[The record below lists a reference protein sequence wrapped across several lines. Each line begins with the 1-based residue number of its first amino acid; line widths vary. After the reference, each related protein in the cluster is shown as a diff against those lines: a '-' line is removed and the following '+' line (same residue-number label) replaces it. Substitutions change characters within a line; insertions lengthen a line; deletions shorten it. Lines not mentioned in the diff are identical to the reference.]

1 MKTTITV
8 RIERKAEQQRTSRKM
23 QVKLAIKVIFTW
35 FIIQEECKLF
45 ENPNYL
51 CYGCSIICIWHY
63 STAEYST
70 LYYIALHYITF
81 IGVFWRYSLGAQQ
94 FIHHIN
100 TCKHRTHI
108 VTSLRLTTSI
118 QAYILESKC
127 MTKSQFICEFVRFC
141 FHLVAR
147 L

>member
-23 QVKLAIKVIFTW
+23 QVKLAIKVIFSW

-51 CYGCSIICIWHY
+51 CYGGSIICVWHY

-70 LYYIALHYITF
+70 LYYIALHYITLHPS
-81 IGVFWRYSLGAQQ
+81 VCSLGAQQ

-100 TCKHRTHI
+100 TCKQRTHI